1 MVALPV
7 MSSGWPRC
15 RGLGVFEALD
25 TFKRVAVNS
34 TVVQAPTLGEA
45 FLGAVTMA
53 GLPNCWLHSCP
64 GWSCRVTLRV
74 PLPML
79 GAP

>member
-1 MVALPV
+1 MLALPV

-15 RGLGVFEALD
+15 GGLGVSEALD
-25 TFKRVAVNS
+25 TFKCVAINS
-34 TVVQAPTLGEA
+34 AVMQALTLGEA

-53 GLPNCWLHSCP
+53 GLPSSWMHSCP
-64 GWSCRVTLRV
+64 GWSCKVTLHV